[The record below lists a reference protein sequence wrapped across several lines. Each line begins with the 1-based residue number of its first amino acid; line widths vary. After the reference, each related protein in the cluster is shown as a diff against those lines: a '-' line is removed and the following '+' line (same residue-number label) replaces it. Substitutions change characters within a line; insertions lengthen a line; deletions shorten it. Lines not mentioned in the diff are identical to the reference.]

1 MSRPRRVLVLG
12 SGALQIGQAGE
23 FDYSGAQALKALR
36 EDGVAGILINPN
48 IATIQTSHEL
58 AQAVYLLPVTPEF
71 VEPILVKERIDGI
84 LLGFGGQTGLNCGL
98 ELEESGILAR
108 HGVRVLGTPVDTIRV
123 TEDRRLFVE
132 ALDRIGVKSA
142 RSRAV
147 STVDDVLRAA
157 ADIGY
162 PVIMRGAFALGGRG
176 SAVVRTPEECQVAAT
191 RALGSVRQV
200 LVEEYLAGWKEIE
213 VEVVRDAADN
223 CITVCAMEN
232 VDPMGIHTGESIV
245 VAPTQTLDDTEAQ
258 LLRDLA
264 IRTIRA
270 LGVVGECNIQ
280 YALDPRSREYRVIE
294 VNARLSRSSALAS
307 KATGYPLAYVATKI
321 ALGYTLPEIP
331 NAITGTTTSFFEPA
345 LDYVVCKIPRW
356 DLDKFRGVDRH
367 LGPEMKSVGEVM
379 SIGRSFP
386 EALQKA
392 LRMLEI
398 GADGLDPASFV
409 AAGDTSGAAAEAAA
423 DAAGAGDDALAEA
436 VTQGSPRRMLALARA
451 FQAGWSVA
459 RVHGLSHI
467 DPFFLAEIAR
477 AVAHGE
483 ALRGRRLEDLDAGA
497 LRAAKQDG
505 FSDRQ
510 LAALLG
516 TTEEI
521 VRARRRTLGVRAH
534 LAQIDTLAGEFP
546 AQTNYLYLT
555 YHADRSDVE
564 PSERKKVLV
573 LGSGAYRI
581 GSSVEFDWCAV
592 TAARTARTLGYET
605 TLLNCN
611 PETVST
617 DYDTC
622 DRLVFDELSAET
634 VTALWDEAADAGHPY
649 RGVLVSMGGQTAN
662 NLVLPLHR
670 AGVRILGTAPDQID
684 RAEDRQKFSAL
695 LDELGIEQPRWAR
708 ALGLDDL
715 EDVVTGLGGYPVLVR
730 PSYVLS
736 GAAMRVAHDG
746 EQLRRFLGR
755 AAEVSPEHPVV
766 ISKFE
771 RQAREIEVDAV
782 ASKGRVVRWAI
793 SEHIENAGV
802 HSGDA
807 TLVLPPHRLYLGTV
821 RQARRVAERLAK
833 ALDVTGPF
841 NVQLL
846 ARNDHVKV
854 IECNLR
860 ASRSFPF
867 VSKVLASNF
876 IAEAT
881 RAILGVPCELPVGW
895 DPLDLD
901 YTAVKVPQFSFSR
914 LRGADPRLGVEMA
927 STGEVACFGEDADE
941 ALLKGLLATGFTLPK
956 RDVLLAIGPERDRHK
971 VVADAWELVRQG
983 RGLWATPET
992 AAVLRGAAVPH
1003 TEVTTDPRDTLR
1015 PRALGL
1021 LRDGTVDWVIS
1032 VPHDDP
1038 ELDGPG
1044 YAVRRSAVDL
1054 DIPITTELW
1063 LARRIIGALA
1073 RLAGRGT
1080 QGLRL
1085 HPHPWHRYIATRVGR
1100 YR

>member
-1 MSRPRRVLVLG
+1 MSARPRRVLVLG

-36 EDGVAGILINPN
+36 EEGVAGILINPN

-58 AQAVYLLPVTPEF
+58 AQAVYLLPVTPAF
-71 VEPILVKERIDGI
+71 VEQVIVRERIDGI
-84 LLGFGGQTGLNCGL
+84 LLGFGGQTALNCGL
-98 ELEESGILAR
+98 ELAESGVLLK
-108 HGVRVLGTPVDTIRV
+108 HGVRVLGTPVETIRV
-123 TEDRRLFVE
+123 TEDRQLFND
-132 ALDRIGVKSA
+132 ALAQIGVKTA

-147 STVDDVLRAA
+147 TTVEGVLAA
-157 ADIGY
+157 AAEIGY
-162 PVIMRGAFALGGRG
+162 PVILRGAFALGGRG
-176 SAVVRTPEECQVAAT
+176 SALVRTEPECMAAAT
-191 RALGSVRQV
+191 RALASVRQV

-213 VEVVRDAADN
+213 VEVVRDGADN
-223 CITVCAMEN
+223 CITVCALEN
-232 VDPMGIHTGESIV
+232 VDPMGVHTGESIV

-264 IRTIRA
+264 LRTIRH

-280 YALDPRSREYRVIE
+280 YALDPHSREYRVIE

-307 KATGYPLAYVATKI
+307 KATGYPLAYVAAKI
-321 ALGYTLPEIP
+321 ALGATLPEIP
-331 NAITGTTTSFFEPA
+331 NAVTGTTTAFFEPA

-356 DLDKFRGVDRH
+356 DLEKFVGVDQT

-379 SIGRSFP
+379 SIGRTVP

-398 GADGLDPASFV
+398 GLDGLDPD
-409 AAGDTSGAAAEAAA
+409 AGELTEAAVA
-423 DAAGAGDDALAEA
+423 
-436 VTQGSPRRMLALARA
+436 TPSPRRIL
-451 FQAGWSVA
+451 SVA
-459 RVHGLSHI
+459 RALRDGWSLDRVHELCRI
-467 DPFFLAEIAR
+467 DRFFLSEIR
-477 AVAHGE
+477 RCVLHGE
-483 ALRGRRLEDLDAGA
+483 ALRGRHLEELSAQE

-505 FSDRQ
+505 FSDRG
-510 LAALLG
+510 LGRLLG
-516 TTEEI
+516 VSEEA
-521 VRARRRTLGVRAH
+521 VRGRRRALGLRPH

-546 AQTNYLYLT
+546 AQTNYAYLT
-555 YHADRSDVE
+555 WHADKSDGAWT
-564 PSERKKVLV
+564 PAKKVLV

-592 TAARTARTLGYET
+592 TAARASRALGYET

-617 DYDTC
+617 DYDVC
-622 DRLVFDELSAET
+622 DRLIFDEISAET
-634 VTALWDEAADAGHPY
+634 VLALWDAGDLK
-649 RGVLVSMGGQTAN
+649 GVLVSMGGQTAN
-662 NLVLPLHR
+662 NLVMALHR
-670 AGVRILGTAPDQID
+670 AGVRILGTAPEQID

-715 EDVVTGLGGYPVLVR
+715 DEVVRGLGGFPVLVR

-736 GAAMRVAHDG
+736 GAAMRVAHDAD
-746 EQLRRFLGR
+746 QLRRFLGR
-755 AAEVSPEHPVV
+755 ATEVSREHPVV

-771 RQAREIEVDAV
+771 RQAREVEVDAV
-782 ASKGRVVRWAI
+782 ACRGRIVRWAI

-821 RQARRVAERLAK
+821 RQARRVAEQLAA

-846 ARNDHVKV
+846 ARNDRVKV

-867 VSKVLASNF
+867 VSKVLGSNF
-876 IAEAT
+876 IDVAT
-881 RAILGVPCELPVGW
+881 RAILGVPCELPAGW

-901 YTAVKVPQFSFSR
+901 YTAVKVPMFSFSR

-941 ALLKGLLATGFTLPK
+941 ALLKGLLATGFRVPR
-956 RDVLLAIGPERDRHK
+956 RDVLLCVGPERERHK

-992 AAVLRGAAVPH
+992 AAVLREASVPH

-1032 VPHDDP
+1032 IPHDDP
-1038 ELDGPG
+1038 GQDAPG
-1044 YAVRRSAVDL
+1044 VSVRRSAVDL
-1054 DIPITTELW
+1054 DIPLTTELW
-1063 LARRIIGALA
+1063 LARRIIAALA
-1073 RLAGRGT
+1073 RGVS
-1080 QGLRL
+1080 L
-1085 HPHPWHRYIATRVGR
+1085 HAHPWHRYTARRKVTP
-1100 YR
+1100 